1 MFMRGSSEQS
11 TAAAMPDHPTQLD
24 QGALLADCDV
34 RRQRRSGPGG
44 QHRNKVQTGV
54 FLVHRATGIR
64 GEATEKRSQQQNL
77 HVAVERLRV
86 NLALEIRQGEIDH
99 SPSQLW
105 RSRLRN
111 RRLVIRL
118 THRDFAILLAEA
130 LDVLAHYGWQPRPAA
145 AVEQDG
151 NHKVHRRH
159 VERRPA
165 GVVIGGRNRGRGT
178 RPTFALRDT

>member
-1 MFMRGSSEQS
+1 MFVRVSSEKS

-64 GEATEKRSQQQNL
+64 SEATEQRSQQQNL

-86 NLALEIRQGEIDH
+86 NLALEIRQAEIDH

-111 RRLVIRL
+111 RRIVIRP

-145 AVEQDG
+145 EYLGCSSSQLIRLLKRDPRGLMAV
-151 NHKVHRRH
+151 NRHRKNMELH
-159 VERRPA
+159 E
-165 GVVIGGRNRGRGT
+165 
-178 RPTFALRDT
+178 LH